1 MKKLVPIFLI
11 VASLLFCPGFVQ
23 ATTGPRDYVPMDPG
37 TFIFCFYA
45 SHTFANTSYSKGDK
59 VTGSLDFNAN
69 MAIIRP
75 IYYTQIGP
83 FTIDPQFIL
92 PVGES
97 SLAGQTSSGIGDL
110 TLAATIWFLDN
121 REDQYYFGYTPY
133 LTLPTG
139 AYDKNTPANLGA
151 NRWATKHEVAFG
163 KGFGPLWL
171 ELITNVEFYF
181 ENDEGPGLNGQDV
194 DLDKDP
200 QLGVEAHVSYDFTKK
215 FLGSLDYF
223 YAYGGETSL
232 AGVRQQDWANT
243 HTLGATLAYMFTAHT
258 QFQTYFKYDVATY
271 NGLQTGNVGM
281 RLAYIF

>member
-1 MKKLVPIFLI
+1 
-11 VASLLFCPGFVQ
+11 
-23 ATTGPRDYVPMDPG
+23 MDPG

-45 SHTFANTSYSKGDK
+45 SHTFANTMYSKGDK
-59 VTGSLDFNAN
+59 VEGSSEYDFNAN
-69 MAIIRP
+69 MAVIRP

-92 PVGES
+92 PVGEQS
-97 SLAGQTSSGIGDL
+97 MSGMHSSGIGDL

-121 REDQYYFGYTPY
+121 REEQYYFGYTPY
-133 LTLPTG
+133 LTIPTG
-139 AYDKNTPANLGA
+139 SYDRNTSVNLGA

-181 ENDEGPGLNGQDV
+181 ENDEATGLTGTEV
-194 DLDKDP
+194 SLDKDP
-200 QLGVEAHVSYDFTKK
+200 LLGIEAHISYDVTKR
-215 FLGSLDYF
+215 FLASLDYF
-223 YAYGGETSL
+223 YAYGGETCL
-232 AGVRQQDWANT
+232 DGERQHDWANT
-243 HTLGATLAYMFTAHT
+243 HTLGATIGYMFTDHT

-271 NGLQTGNVGM
+271 NGFETGNVGI